1 MNGNYSQN
9 AMMHQQ
15 AMMGWGWG
23 SGVGSIVGLLIAIV
37 LLIDLILVGLLLWKK
52 VKREKK

>member
-1 MNGNYSQN
+1 MYGNYSGN

-15 AMMGWGWG
+15 SMGLFGG
-23 SGVGSIVGLLIAIV
+23 FGGIIGLLISLV

-52 VKREKK
+52 LRREKK